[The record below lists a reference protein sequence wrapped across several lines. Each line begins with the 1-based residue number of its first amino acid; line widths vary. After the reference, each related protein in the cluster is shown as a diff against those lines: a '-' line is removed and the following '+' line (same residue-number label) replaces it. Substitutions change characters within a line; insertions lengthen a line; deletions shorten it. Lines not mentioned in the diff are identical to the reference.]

1 MPTSLSFP
9 TSTAFLLRFLNWGAS
24 KLISTARAIAEVDPY
39 LEVEVWPMGFVPE
52 VMEDFLGGLDLVVDA
67 CDAPSAKALLRL
79 GARDRRMPLV
89 METNDRGLLDIE
101 RYDLEETEDFLH
113 GRLTAEQLT
122 ELAEWRS
129 MDSGTCSMPLWTC
142 LPSATGPRR
151 ALEKSGRPW
160 LDGLNCTAMWPSAQ
174 GWLLRQPG
182 AFYSG
187 RTSQINASD
196 SISMS
201 SSPSHIP
208 RESVDV
214 ARSLREATLHV
225 FASSDDLDLS
235 RRFADGHKA
244 VLSASGISN
253 LTSFDEEWVGDPD
266 TTLFLLTAQD
276 EEVLLSGMRLQKRQ
290 KDNALPLERAV
301 GADHPQVMAAL
312 R

>member
-1 MPTSLSFP
+1 
-9 TSTAFLLRFLNWGAS
+9 
-24 KLISTARAIAEVDPY
+24 
-39 LEVEVWPMGFVPE
+39 
-52 VMEDFLGGLDLVVDA
+52 
-67 CDAPSAKALLRL
+67 
-79 GARDRRMPLV
+79 
-89 METNDRGLLDIE
+89 
-101 RYDLEETEDFLH
+101 
-113 GRLTAEQLT
+113 
-122 ELAEWRS
+122 
-129 MDSGTCSMPLWTC
+129 
-142 LPSATGPRR
+142 
-151 ALEKSGRPW
+151 
-160 LDGLNCTAMWPSAQ
+160 
-174 GWLLRQPG
+174 
-182 AFYSG
+182 
-187 RTSQINASD
+187 
-196 SISMS
+196 MS

-301 GADHPQVMAAL
+301 GADHPQVMAAM